1 MSLFILDEEESDMG
15 DLAKITSFRSPRYP
29 VLVVGLLL
37 SVLGSPLA
45 LAARERTDVIVFKSG
60 DQVTGEIKQLAR
72 GLLRVR
78 TDSMGTVDIEW
89 KDIER
94 VTSNYL
100 FEVEVSNGDRYYG
113 SILPSDEKQHL
124 DVTGEAGPVKLGHI
138 SVVKITQLESEFWQR
153 WGGSLDAGFSFA
165 RANRLTAWNLGFQAN
180 YRLPQYLTNVRFDSS
195 FSDQQD
201 AESTTRQTLR
211 FNFNRFFSD
220 RWFVNFPAAFQQN
233 QELGL
238 DLRSTGGAGLGRH
251 LIQSNRSDLSMVAGS
266 IFSRE
271 NFPDDPSVSSLE
283 ALLVLNLQTFTFD
296 FPKIDVN
303 INFALFPS
311 LTDLGRFRLAFV
323 SELSYEFFRD
333 FYWKVQMFDDYDSD
347 PQSADAETNDFG
359 IATSIGWT
367 F

>member
-1 MSLFILDEEESDMG
+1 MG
-15 DLAKITSFRSPRYP
+15 DLANRTSFRGPRYP

-37 SVLGSPLA
+37 SILGSPLA

-78 TDSMGTVDIEW
+78 TNSMGTVDIKW
-89 KDIER
+89 KNIER
-94 VTSNYL
+94 VTSNYS
-100 FEVEVSNGDRYYG
+100 FEVELANGDRYYG
-113 SILPSDEKQHL
+113 SLLPSDEKQYL
-124 DVTGEAGPVKLGHI
+124 AVTGEAGPATLEHM
-138 SVVKITQLESEFWQR
+138 SVVKITQLESEFWQK
-153 WGGSLDAGFSFA
+153 WGGSLDLGYSFA
-165 RANRLTAWNLGFQAN
+165 RANRLTTWNLGFQAN
-180 YRLPQYLTNVRFDSS
+180 YRLPKYLANVRFDSN

-201 AESTTRQTLR
+201 ADSTTRHTVR

-233 QELGL
+233 QELSL
-238 DLRSTGGAGLGRH
+238 DLRSSGGAGLGRH
-251 LIQSNRSDLSMVAGS
+251 LIQTNRSDLSMVAGS

-271 NFPDDPSVSSLE
+271 NFPDDPSVNSVE
-283 ALLVLNLQTFTFD
+283 ALLVLNLQTFTFES
-296 FPKIDVN
+296 PKIDVN

-311 LTDLGRFRLAFV
+311 LSDPGRWRLGFV

-333 FYWKVQMFDDYDSD
+333 FYWKVQMYDDYDSD
-347 PQSADAETNDFG
+347 PQAADAETNDFG